1 MAQYKTPGVYIKENN
16 SFPSSVVEVPTAVPA
31 FLGYTARAQRGS
43 EDVTGVPVRI
53 SNHAEYL
60 AVFGEAPAR
69 RFAMSRTGTGDVF
82 FTPVG
87 QRFYLD
93 LAMRMFFD
101 NGGNA
106 CWIVS
111 LGEFEAESY
120 GAADASDAIWE
131 ALAKETEPTAYVM
144 PDAVALTREDHR
156 KITERMM
163 QECQKLQDRMAII
176 DVYDGRLPAGGSTEE
191 FDWPAKAINGESGF
205 RAIDLGDNP
214 SYGTAYF
221 PWLATNLSSS
231 SDVSFVMLDA
241 ASRET
246 LSGLIKAEFTPEG
259 GSLEAEIATYLA
271 ELTRADLT
279 EAETT
284 RVHRGFLSISP
295 TYKTAIEAL
304 TDEIN
309 IVPPSGAMA
318 GVWSRT
324 DANIGV
330 WKAPANTG
338 IVGAMA
344 PAITISDNE
353 QENLNIPLD
362 GKAIN
367 AIRSFLGRG
376 ILVWGARTLNGNSQD
391 WRYVNVRRTMIML
404 EQSIENAAAAY
415 VFEPNEAGTWLAV
428 KTMIENFLTNQWKAG
443 ALAGTTAEEA
453 YQVSVGL
460 GSTMTGN
467 DILDGYMRIT
477 VRVAVTRPAEFIEI
491 TFQQKMQTS

>member
-1 MAQYKTPGVYIKENN
+1 MAQYKTPGVYIEER
-16 SFPSSVVEVPTAVPA
+16 SAFPSSVVEVPTAVPA
-31 FLGYTARAQRGS
+31 FLGYTAQARRGTQ
-43 EDVTGVPVRI
+43 DVTGVPVRI
-53 SNHAEYL
+53 SSYTEYFEI
-60 AVFGEAPAR
+60 FGAGPAR
-69 RFAMSRTGTGDVF
+69 QFSMSKTKVGDVF

-101 NGGNA
+101 NGGST

-111 LGEFEAESY
+111 LGGFEAESY

-131 ALAKETEPTAYVM
+131 ALAKEAEPTAYLM
-144 PDAVALTREDHR
+144 PDAVALSREDHR
-156 KITERMM
+156 KISERMM
-163 QECQKLQDRMAII
+163 RECQKLQDRMAIL
-176 DVYDGRLPAGGSTEE
+176 DVYNGRPPAGSSPEE
-191 FDWPAKAINGESGF
+191 FDWPAEAITGPTGF

-221 PWLATNLSSS
+221 PWLATILSSW

-246 LSGLIKAEFTPEG
+246 LAGLIKAEFTPEG

-279 EAETT
+279 EAEAT

-330 WKAPANTG
+330 WKAPANTS

-353 QENLNIPLD
+353 QEDLNLPLD

-367 AIRSFLGRG
+367 AIRSFVGRG
-376 ILVWGARTLNGNSQD
+376 VLVWGARTLNGNSQD

-404 EQSIENAAAAY
+404 EQSIANAAAAY
-415 VFEPNEAGTWLAV
+415 VFEPNEAGTWLTV

-443 ALAGTTAEEA
+443 ALAGASPAEA

-477 VRVAVTRPAEFIEI
+477 VRVAVTRPAEFIVI